1 MNPASPTREI
11 NKLRT
16 YTFAVFM
23 ISAVIISYLPLYLK
37 SLGYNGVQIGLLYS
51 IGPLISICS
60 NFIWGVASDKY
71 QTIKKIILILL
82 AVQTIMIVVLS
93 FASSYTTVM
102 MLLVV
107 FYFFYYP
114 VFPLTDTLTIVTT
127 QSHNRSFIGV
137 RVFGSIGF
145 AFSALAFGYLLKSIG
160 ASYTLVVIG
169 ALSVLSFMLLLVVA
183 DKQASMKKMEFGG
196 LWEVIKRPN
205 VYLFLICVL
214 LLAIGHRL
222 NDAFLGL
229 SLISLGA
236 DESIVGWAW
245 MISAVSEIPVFF
257 LLNAYGERVKEL
269 PLLAISCVMYM
280 IRFLIAGYVQD
291 PIWLISTQ
299 VMHSVTF
306 GIFYFVAI
314 RYLNRVIPEQFRSTG
329 MAVYTI
335 VWSSISGLLSGTI
348 GGKLLEVYGK
358 DIVFFS
364 AAGFAIIAAI
374 GFALLHLYVKRNEK
388 STAALHF

>member
-1 MNPASPTREI
+1 MNSASSSWEI

-60 NFIWGVASDKY
+60 NFIWGVASDKS

-82 AVQTIMIVVLS
+82 AVQTIMIAVLS

-169 ALSVLSFMLLLVVA
+169 ALSVLSFMLLLIVT
-183 DKQASMKKMEFGG
+183 DKKASIKKMEFGG
-196 LWEVIKRPN
+196 LWEVIKQPN

-280 IRFLIAGYVQD
+280 LRFLIAGYVQD

-314 RYLNRVIPEQFRSTG
+314 RYLNKVIPEQFRSTG

-348 GGKLLEVYGK
+348 GGTLLEVYGK

-364 AAGFAIIAAI
+364 AAGFAIVAAL
-374 GFALLHLYVKRNEK
+374 GFAMLHLYVKRNEK
-388 STAALHF
+388 SITALHF